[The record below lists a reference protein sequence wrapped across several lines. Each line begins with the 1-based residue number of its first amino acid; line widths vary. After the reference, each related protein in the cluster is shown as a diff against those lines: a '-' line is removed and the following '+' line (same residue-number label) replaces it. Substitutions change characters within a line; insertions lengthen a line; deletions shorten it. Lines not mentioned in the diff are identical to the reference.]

1 MKVYLK
7 KISIFMILSIF
18 TMCVIGCG
26 TKNNTDNKE
35 FTLSDFTNK
44 IVSDLENLREG
55 TEDDLKRIY
64 DISKDD
70 IEDFKLYV
78 SPDDTSHD
86 QLLVVKAKS
95 EEDLEGLKNKVE
107 AAKDKAVEDL
117 GDSDEEVKGRIK
129 NSKVYTKGKYLVYSI
144 SDKGEDIKNSFEGM
158 FNK

>member
-7 KISIFMILSIF
+7 KISIFMILSML

-26 TKNNTDNKE
+26 TKDNIDNKE

-44 IVSDLENLREG
+44 IASNLENLKEG

-70 IEDFKLYV
+70 VEDFKIYV
-78 SPDDTSHD
+78 SPDGTSQD
-86 QLLVVKAKS
+86 QLLVLEAKS
-95 EEDLEGLKNKVE
+95 EEDLESLKDKVE
-107 AAKDKAVEDL
+107 AAKDKEVEGLEDA
-117 GDSDEEVKGRIK
+117 DEEVKSRIK

-144 SDKGEDIKNSFEGM
+144 SDKGEDIKNSFEEM